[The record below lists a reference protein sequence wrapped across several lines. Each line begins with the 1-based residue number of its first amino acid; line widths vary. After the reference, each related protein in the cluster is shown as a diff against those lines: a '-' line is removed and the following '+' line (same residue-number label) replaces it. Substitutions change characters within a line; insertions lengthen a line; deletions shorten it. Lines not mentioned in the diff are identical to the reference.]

1 MKKALSMLTFSAVVA
16 TSGSALAQAQGQWG
30 GTYQPQMPRR
40 STSIDNLGEEMQFV
54 FGVDGVMGV
63 DIIRDKTERSAGGQ
77 TVETT
82 QKSSQIS
89 LFGGGAAVLPRLA
102 LDYFVTEG
110 ISVGGSFI
118 FISRSGEIETS
129 GGGQSQTQDGGSQQ
143 LLAIHPRVGYAFPF
157 DETFSI
163 WPRLGFLYT
172 STANTPGDPVG
183 GGTAGPDTTDTATDV
198 TLEAMVGISPFSHFA
213 ILVGPYLYLGL
224 GGKDE
229 SPAATGNGVDEDDR
243 TLTLYGL
250 TTSIVG
256 YY

>member
-1 MKKALSMLTFSAVVA
+1 MKKALSLLTFSAVVA
-16 TSGSALAQAQGQWG
+16 TSGLASAQAQGQWG
-30 GTYQPQMPRR
+30 GTYQPTMPRR

-63 DIIRDKTERSAGGQ
+63 DFIRDKTEVTAGGT

-82 QKSSQIS
+82 NKATAVN
-89 LFGGGAAVLPRLA
+89 LFGGGAAGLPRLA

-118 FISRSGEIETS
+118 FMSRSGESESS
-129 GGGQSQTQDGGSQQ
+129 GGGQSTTRDGESVQT
-143 LLAIHPRVGYAFPF
+143 LAIHPRVGYAMPF

-163 WPRLGFLYT
+163 WPRVGLFYLSE
-172 STANTPGDPVG
+172 STTPAEPVG
-183 GGTAGPDTTDTATDV
+183 GGTAGPDTTDTSTNI

-213 ILVGPYLYLGL
+213 ILVGPYVYLGV
-224 GGKDE
+224 GGKRE
-229 SPAATGNGVDEDDR
+229 QPSATGSGVDEADR
-243 TLTLYGL
+243 TLTSYGL

>member
-1 MKKALSMLTFSAVVA
+1 MKKALSLLTFSAVVA
-16 TSGSALAQAQGQWG
+16 TSGLCFAQAQGQWG
-30 GTYQPQMPRR
+30 GTYQPTMPRR

-63 DIIRDKTERSAGGQ
+63 DFIRDKQELSVGGQ
-77 TVETT
+77 TAEST
-82 QKSSQIS
+82 QKTSQVH
-89 LFGGGAAVLPRLA
+89 LFGGGAAGLPRLA

-110 ISVGGSFI
+110 VSVGGSFV
-118 FISRSGEIETS
+118 FMSQGGETES
-129 GGGQSQTQDGGSQQ
+129 SAGGPSTTTDNPTVQT
-143 LLAIHPRVGYAFPF
+143 LFIHPRVGYAMPF

-163 WPRLGFLYT
+163 WPRVGLAYLSNKVSPDQGDDIS
-172 STANTPGDPVG
+172 STAIDI
-183 GGTAGPDTTDTATDV
+183 

-213 ILVGPYLYLGL
+213 ILVGPYVYLGV
-224 GGKDE
+224 GGSQDVG
-229 SPAATGNGVDEDDR
+229 SPTGTGTEEADR